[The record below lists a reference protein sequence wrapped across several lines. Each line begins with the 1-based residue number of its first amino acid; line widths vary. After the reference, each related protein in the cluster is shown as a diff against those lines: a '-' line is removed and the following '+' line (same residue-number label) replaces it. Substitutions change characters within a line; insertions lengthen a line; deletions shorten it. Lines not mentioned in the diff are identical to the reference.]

1 MNPHELEPA
10 FAKITSQS
18 KRLKVNT
25 SGRWLGEPPLRLE
38 SQKELSR
45 DETSSPT
52 LFRAATT
59 SQTEEKNAGK
69 EAKANPYGEAYW
81 AVSKSPAAANLVG
94 GTLPS
99 LQVKFVS
106 RCVSGVC
113 VCVCVCVC
121 VLCVCVE
128 GDSHTHIVVYSSSS
142 ILYSENLYLCSAMV
156 SVVKME
162 SSSTHMRAWLETQ
175 QC

>member
-1 MNPHELEPA
+1 VDPYELEPA
-10 FAKITSQS
+10 FAKITSHS
-18 KRLKVNT
+18 KRIKVNT
-25 SGRWLGEPPLRLE
+25 SGRRLGESPPLRLE

-59 SQTEEKNAGK
+59 SQTEKKNTGTGK
-69 EAKANPYGEAYW
+69 EAKANPYGEGYW

-99 LQVKFVS
+99 LQVKCVS

-113 VCVCVCVC
+113 VCVCVCLC
-121 VLCVCVE
+121 VHVCVE
-128 GDSHTHIVVYSSSS
+128 GHTSQPHCRVLFMFDFIF
-142 ILYSENLYLCSAMV
+142 
-156 SVVKME
+156 
-162 SSSTHMRAWLETQ
+162 
-175 QC
+175 

>member
-1 MNPHELEPA
+1 VDPYELEPA
-10 FAKITSQS
+10 FAKITSHS
-18 KRLKVNT
+18 KRIKVNT
-25 SGRWLGEPPLRLE
+25 SGRRLGESPPLRLE

-59 SQTEEKNAGK
+59 SQTEEKNTGTGK
-69 EAKANPYGEAYW
+69 EAKANPYGEGYW

-99 LQVKFVS
+99 LQVKCVS

-113 VCVCVCVC
+113 VCVCVCVFMC
-121 VLCVCVE
+121 VLNETVTTTLSC
-128 GDSHTHIVVYSSSS
+128 T
-142 ILYSENLYLCSAMV
+142 LSAMV

>member
-113 VCVCVCVC
+113 VCVCVCVFVCYVC
-121 VLCVCVE
+121 VLKETVTPTLSCTLHVRFYIE
-128 GDSHTHIVVYSSSS
+128 P
-142 ILYSENLYLCSAMV
+142 LYDGSAMV